1 MFTSPS
7 KTGEDNESDEQEQVT
22 ASPRLMHT
30 ADALLDE
37 TTKRPRRHSS
47 NSSQDELR
55 KKLESNSSV
64 TSLKKKK
71 KKATF
76 LMRKYL
82 FMSLQMPPNGHEP
95 SCLISD
101 VPHKN

>member
-7 KTGEDNESDEQEQVT
+7 KTVEDNESDGQEEVT
-22 ASPRLMHT
+22 ASARPIRT
-30 ADALLDE
+30 TDAPMDE

-55 KKLESNSSV
+55 KKVESNLPV

-71 KKATF
+71 KVTS

-82 FMSLQMPPNGHEP
+82 FMSSQMPPKRHKL

-101 VPHKN
+101 VPHRS

>member
-1 MFTSPS
+1 M
-7 KTGEDNESDEQEQVT
+7 T
-22 ASPRLMHT
+22 ASLGLMRT
-30 ADALLDE
+30 ADAPLDE
-37 TTKRPRRHSS
+37 TTKIPRRHSS

-55 KKLESNSSV
+55 KEIESNLPV

-82 FMSLQMPPNGHEP
+82 FTYLQMPPNGHEP
-95 SCLISD
+95 SCLTSD
-101 VPHKN
+101 VPSRN

>member
-22 ASPRLMHT
+22 ASPRLIRT
-30 ADALLDE
+30 TDSPLDK

-55 KKLESNSSV
+55 KKLESNLPV

-71 KKATF
+71 KR
-76 LMRKYL
+76 L
-82 FMSLQMPPNGHEP
+82 
-95 SCLISD
+95 
-101 VPHKN
+101 V